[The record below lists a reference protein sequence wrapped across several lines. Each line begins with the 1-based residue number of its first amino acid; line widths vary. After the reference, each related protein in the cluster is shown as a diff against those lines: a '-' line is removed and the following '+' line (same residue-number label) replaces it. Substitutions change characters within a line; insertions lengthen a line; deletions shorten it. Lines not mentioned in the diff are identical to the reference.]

1 MTPPRL
7 AFLYETSE
15 FLAGLREA
23 NDMKIWSRVL
33 EKTAAALGAE
43 GAVYFYNDTL
53 AKRLAA
59 FHSIGNAERKGE
71 PVPVPFGEGIC
82 GWAAKFG
89 EPLPVP
95 DVSKEDRFRE
105 SLDAAPGV
113 KVKSA
118 LAVPLFVNLDL
129 DGVFEFFNKSAGPFD
144 EDDVRFAKSVVM
156 QTGLAIRR
164 LKLEEMVNRVTA
176 YNSSILDNLSGGFL
190 ALDLQGRVMICNP
203 AAKRILNISG
213 DVTDLP
219 VERALPALPELAAI
233 LRKTISSKQTA
244 KRQDLSWQH
253 AGRKRLLGYS
263 TLLIQDTQGAFA
275 GAGVT
280 FQDITN
286 VKK

>member
-1 MTPPRL
+1 MTDPRL
-7 AFLYETSE
+7 AFHYETSE

-43 GAVYFYNDTL
+43 GAVYFYNDMI

-59 FHSIGNAERKGE
+59 FHAIGSAEREGD
-71 PVPVPFGEGIC
+71 PVPVPLGEGLC

-89 EPLPVP
+89 EPLLTP
-95 DVSKEDRFRE
+95 DISKENRFRE
-105 SLDAAPGV
+105 SLDAAPGI

-129 DGVFEFFNKSAGPFD
+129 DGVFEFFNKSTGPFD
-144 EDDVRFAKSVVM
+144 ENDAALAKSVVR
-156 QTGLAIRR
+156 QTGLTIRR

-176 YNSSILDNLSGGFL
+176 YNASILDNLSGGFL
-190 ALDLQGRVMICNP
+190 AVDLQGRVMICNP
-203 AAKRILNISG
+203 AAKRILDIRAE
-213 DVTDLP
+213 VTDLP

-233 LRKTISSKQTA
+233 LRQTLSSKQTA
-244 KRQDLSWQH
+244 KRQDLSWRH
-253 AGRKRLLGYS
+253 AGRHRLLGYS
-263 TLLIQDTQGAFA
+263 TLLIQDAQGSFA

>member
-1 MTPPRL
+1 MTGPRL
-7 AFLYETSE
+7 AFHYETSE
-15 FLAGLREA
+15 FLAGLRET
-23 NDMKIWSRVL
+23 NDMKIWSRIL

-43 GAVYFYNDTL
+43 GAVYFYNDMT

-59 FHSIGNAERKGE
+59 FHSIGSAERKGD
-71 PVPVPFGEGIC
+71 PVPVPLGEGLC

-89 EPLPVP
+89 EPLLTP
-95 DVSKEDRFRE
+95 DISKEDRFRE
-105 SLDAAPGV
+105 SLDAAPGI

-144 EDDVRFAKSVVM
+144 EDDVRLAKSVVA

-176 YNSSILDNLSGGFL
+176 YNASILDNLSGGFL
-190 ALDLQGRVMICNP
+190 AVDLQGRVMICNP
-203 AAKRILNISG
+203 AAKRILDIRAE
-213 DVTDLP
+213 VTDLP

-233 LRKTISSKQTA
+233 LRQTLSSKQTA
-244 KRQDLSWQH
+244 KRQDLSWRH
-253 AGRKRLLGYS
+253 AGRRRLLGYS
-263 TLLIQDTQGAFA
+263 TLLIQDAQGTFA
-275 GAGVT
+275 GAGIT